1 MERDYQRLTGH
12 KKNIEESYRSQR
24 EVVITSKIDI
34 NQEKKKKFTELG
46 NQRDNMQMVY
56 REKEQQLRAEAEV
69 IIDKLKKDKNEL
81 SLEKEQLKAEV

>member
-1 MERDYQRLTGH
+1 
-12 KKNIEESYRSQR
+12 
-24 EVVITSKIDI
+24 
-34 NQEKKKKFTELG
+34 
-46 NQRDNMQMVY
+46 MVY